1 MTSMSN
7 ATKEIKNETNDIT
20 RHVSVCGW
28 HMAMPL

>member
-7 ATKEIKNETNDIT
+7 ATKEIQNETII
-20 RHVSVCGW
+20 RRRVSVCGW